1 MTGILKC
8 RICGKEYEACRSVK
22 RVAGVFHWQSVACC
36 AEHGA
41 EYLAQIRASR
51 AETAVAEESASVSE
65 AYALLDAEYETV
77 KEELDNIK
85 IKDEVS
91 SSVCHYG
98 LQQ

>member
-8 RICGKEYEACRSVK
+8 RICGKEYEACRSAK

-51 AETAVAEESASVSE
+51 AETAVAEESASVGE
-65 AYALLDAEYETV
+65 AYALLDAEYDDVEV
-77 KEELDNIK
+77 EDEELDETDDDIE
-85 IKDEVS
+85 IEV
-91 SSVCHYG
+91 
-98 LQQ
+98 

>member
-65 AYALLDAEYETV
+65 AYALLDAEYDDVEVEDEDLDETDDDI
-77 KEELDNIK
+77 EI
-85 IKDEVS
+85 EV
-91 SSVCHYG
+91 
-98 LQQ
+98 

>member
-8 RICGKEYEACRSVK
+8 RICGKEYEACRSAK

-65 AYALLDAEYETV
+65 AYALLDAEYDDVEV
-77 KEELDNIK
+77 EDEELDETDDDIE
-85 IKDEVS
+85 IEV
-91 SSVCHYG
+91 
-98 LQQ
+98 